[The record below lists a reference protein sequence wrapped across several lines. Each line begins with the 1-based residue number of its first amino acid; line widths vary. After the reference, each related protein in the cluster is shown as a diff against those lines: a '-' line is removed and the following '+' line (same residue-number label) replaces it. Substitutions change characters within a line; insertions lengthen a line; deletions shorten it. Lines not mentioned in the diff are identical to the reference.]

1 MDNGLNNANYLR
13 DELLQLF
20 QELNRPR
27 TNRNN
32 SRSRINDE
40 NITEILSLLNNLITS
55 YNDNIQEYQ
64 HNMRLIIQIIY
75 SLLQNPR
82 STTNNHDTSI
92 PRFSRMNTINSNDL
106 ENFIYYAIYPTNTVR
121 FNGLNNL
128 FRDNEVQRLTAEEI
142 QTATTI
148 FEYSVN
154 NDNTHTSCPIT
165 LDDFQEGEQ
174 LCKILHCGHTFRNSA
189 IQDWFRRNT
198 RCPVCRYDIRNQSSQ
213 QQSTS
218 QPQLPNPPNLLYNTL
233 RDSLTNIVSDYLN
246 SHQINTDTSNN
257 LVYTFE
263 FPIFSDISYN
273 LHR

>member
-1 MDNGLNNANYLR
+1 
-13 DELLQLF
+13 
-20 QELNRPR
+20 
-27 TNRNN
+27 
-32 SRSRINDE
+32 
-40 NITEILSLLNNLITS
+40 
-55 YNDNIQEYQ
+55 
-64 HNMRLIIQIIY
+64 
-75 SLLQNPR
+75 
-82 STTNNHDTSI
+82 
-92 PRFSRMNTINSNDL
+92 MNTINSNDL